1 MPKNKRG
8 GNKAKKGKN
17 TPNTSRRPLIVKDK
31 NINCRQ
37 LYGMVTKKCGGCPP
51 ILEIECEDGVK
62 RRCVVR
68 GKQRKRVWMEAGN
81 TVLICY
87 NENALSGEIL
97 VKYENSEVRKLINM
111 GELNENTF
119 KDDNVDDNDNC
130 IVFDTG
136 EQETDVN
143 EITYDNKESSN
154 INLDD
159 I

>member
-17 TPNTSRRPLIVKDK
+17 TPNISKRPLVVKDK
-31 NINCRQ
+31 NSKQ
-37 LYGMVTKKCGGCPP
+37 LYGLVTKKCGGCPP
-51 ILEIECEDGVK
+51 ILEIECEDGIT

-68 GKQRKRVWMEAGN
+68 GKQRKRVWMEPGN

-87 NENALSGEIL
+87 ENDASGEIL
-97 VKYENSEVRKLINM
+97 IKYENSEVRKLIDM
-111 GELNENTF
+111 GEFSESTF
-119 KDDNVDDNDNC
+119 KENDEEDDNAIVFDYNNVDDVNIDNNEKNNCVKND
-130 IVFDTG
+130 
-136 EQETDVN
+136 
-143 EITYDNKESSN
+143 

>member
-17 TPNTSRRPLIVKDK
+17 TPSISKRPLVVKDK
-31 NINCRQ
+31 NSKQ
-37 LYGMVTKKCGGCPP
+37 LYGVVTKKCGGYPP
-51 ILEIECEDGVK
+51 VLEIDCEDGIM

-68 GKQRKRVWMEAGN
+68 GKQRKRVWMEPGN

-87 NENALSGEIL
+87 NENDTGGEIL
-97 VKYENSEVRKLINM
+97 LKYENSEVRKLIDM
-111 GELNENTF
+111 GEFTESTF
-119 KDDNVDDNDNC
+119 KDNNEEDDSN
-130 IVFDTG
+130 IVFDYNTV
-136 EQETDVN
+136 ENSDVTVQENISQKND
-143 EITYDNKESSN
+143 